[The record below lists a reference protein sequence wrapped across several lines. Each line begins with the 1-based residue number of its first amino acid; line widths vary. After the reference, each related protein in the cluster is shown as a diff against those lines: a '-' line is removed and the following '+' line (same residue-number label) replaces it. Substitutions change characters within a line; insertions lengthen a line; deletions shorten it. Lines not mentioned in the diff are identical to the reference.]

1 MATKTVSNMKH
12 KQTFAILIWAYRGKQ
27 KENEATLYAR
37 LTVNGKRAEIS
48 LSKKIDVTEWDEEA
62 CTMKGKSPE
71 SLDVNEF
78 IDLVKG
84 ELRQHY
90 YELRATGQEITAE
103 AIKNKYLGIQEDQK
117 TLLEVFRYHN
127 DEMKGLIG
135 KGIASGTHKRY
146 LVTVGKIERFLKAKY
161 KKSDI
166 LLGDLKYKFIAD
178 FEYFLKTTDNLEH
191 NTCIRYLKILKK
203 IANLCVKNEWLLRN
217 PFQGYKCVSDEV
229 ERERSEERRV
239 EKLISKELPSKRLEE
254 ARDIFAFS
262 CYTGYA

>member
-1 MATKTVSNMKH
+1 MMTKDSNIVIAANNDETLTTPLHRPAQYFFVVVSFLFLIISVVGFVPSYQAMHNGTRKFPIH
-12 KQTFAILIWAYRGKQ
+12 LIWAYRGKQ

-37 LTVNGKRAEIS
+37 VTVNGKRAEIS

-84 ELRQHY
+84 ELRQRY

-117 TLLEVFRYHN
+117 SLLEVFRYHN

-135 KGIASGTHKRY
+135 KGI
-146 LVTVGKIERFLKAKY
+146 V
-161 KKSDI
+161 
-166 LLGDLKYKFIAD
+166 IA
-178 FEYFLKTTDNLEH
+178 
-191 NTCIRYLKILKK
+191 
-203 IANLCVKNEWLLRN
+203 
-217 PFQGYKCVSDEV
+217 
-229 ERERSEERRV
+229 
-239 EKLISKELPSKRLEE
+239 
-254 ARDIFAFS
+254 
-262 CYTGYA
+262 